1 MKVSLKWLRDYVDIT
16 VPVTELAEKLT
27 TAGLEV
33 SEVQVIGED
42 WKDITIAKV
51 VGVNPHPNA
60 DRLRLATV
68 DLGGHQSTVVCGA
81 PNLNVGDKVV
91 FARVGARLVDGHSGE
106 FVKLKPAKIRG
117 VLSEGMVCSE
127 KELGIS
133 DRHEGIM
140 VLLPDAP
147 VGKSLS
153 EYLGDTILDIDVTPN
168 RPDCLSAIGIARE
181 ISALIRSKFH
191 VPEVGYEELGNPID
205 KLASVKIVEP
215 DLCPRYCASLLT
227 DVKVSSSPQWL
238 QQRLLACGM
247 RPISNVVDVTNYVMM
262 EYGQPLHAF
271 DFRKVHGQQI
281 IVRRAKE
288 DEVITTLDGSERAL
302 KSTMLVIADKEQAVA
317 VAGVMGGAD
326 TEVADDTT
334 TILIESANFNRAV
347 VHRASIDLKLTSEA
361 SLRFEKGLSPE
372 LAMMALKRATQLMM
386 ELTGAKVSKGIIDVY
401 PGKRQPEPL
410 LLPTGEVKRLL
421 GIEIQTDDMVE
432 LLKLLGFNCNVIESP
447 LQIKVD
453 IPWWR
458 TDISCKADL
467 VEEVARMVGYENIPI
482 TMLGSPLPSYELLP
496 ILALRQRIR
505 NVLIGCGFQE
515 VLTYSL
521 TSIDVM
527 KKLSTQTNPIEIEP
541 LKVSNPMSKELECL
555 RTTLRSGV
563 LATLARNQRYQQ
575 RGFRLFEL
583 GKVFLPQRGDLPQE
597 KVTLCAV
604 LSGSQGELFW
614 RGVPEPLDFF
624 ITKGVVETILS
635 RLGVAANFILGDDEG
650 LCPGKNAYICVGN
663 EKLGVVGEIHPKVVS
678 AFDLSETAFIIEL
691 DVDKLMPLV
700 SSIYE
705 YQPIPRYPS
714 VTRDMALVLDEKITY
729 QQVYNI
735 TRDFPL
741 VIQVSLFDLYR
752 GEQVP
757 EGKKSLACR
766 VVYQSN
772 ANTLSDKEVDE
783 VQRHILDRLS
793 KELGAVLRV

>member
-16 VPVTELAEKLT
+16 TPVTELAEKLT

-33 SEVQVIGED
+33 GEVQVIGGG
-42 WKDITIAKV
+42 WKNVTIAKI

-68 DLGGHQSTVVCGA
+68 DLGGRQSTVVCGA

-91 FARVGARLVDGHSGE
+91 FAQVGAQLVDGQSGE
-106 FVKLKPAKIRG
+106 LVQLKPAKIRG
-117 VLSEGMVCSE
+117 VLSEGMICSE

-140 VLLPDAP
+140 VLFSDAP
-147 VGKSLS
+147 IGKSLS

-181 ISALIRSKFH
+181 IAALTRSKFH
-191 VPEVGYEELGNPID
+191 VSEVSYEESGGAID
-205 KLASVKIVEP
+205 SLASIKIIEP

-271 DFRKVHGQQI
+271 DFKKVWGQQI

-288 DEVITTLDGSERAL
+288 GEVITTLDGSDRTL
-302 KSTMLVIADKEQAVA
+302 KSTMLVIADKERVVA

-326 TEVADDTT
+326 TEVTADTT

-347 VHRASIDLKLTSEA
+347 VHGGSIDLKLSSEA
-361 SLRFEKGLSPE
+361 SLHFEKGLSPE
-372 LAMMALKRATQLMM
+372 LAMVALKRATQLMM

-401 PGKRQPEPL
+401 PGKRQLEPL
-410 LLPTGEVKRLL
+410 LLSTDEVKRLL
-421 GIEIQTDDMVE
+421 GIEIQTRDMIE
-432 LLKLLGFNCNVIESP
+432 ALKLLGFNCNVTESP
-447 LQIKVD
+447 LEIKVD

-458 TDISCKADL
+458 TDISCRADL
-467 VEEVARMVGYENIPI
+467 VEEVARVVGYENIPT
-482 TMLGSPLPSYELLP
+482 TMLGAPLPSYEPLP
-496 ILALRQRIR
+496 ILSLRQRIR
-505 NVLIGCGFQE
+505 NVLVGCGFQE
-515 VLTYSL
+515 ILTYSL
-521 TSIDVM
+521 TSTDMM
-527 KKLSTQTNPIEIEP
+527 KKLSPQLNLLGAEP
-541 LKVSNPMSKELECL
+541 LKVANPMSKELECL

-563 LATLARNQRYQQ
+563 LTTLARNQRYQQ

-583 GKVFLPQRGDLPQE
+583 GKVFLPRQGDLPQE
-597 KVTLCAV
+597 KAMLCAV
-604 LSGSQGELFW
+604 LSGSQDELFW
-614 RGVPEPLDFF
+614 HGVPEPLDFF
-624 ITKGVVETILS
+624 VAKGVVETILS
-635 RLGVAANFILGDDEG
+635 RLGVTANFISGDDEG
-650 LCPGKNAYICVGN
+650 LRPGKNAYIVAGN
-663 EKLGVVGEIHPKVVS
+663 EELGVIGEVHPRVLN
-678 AFDLSETAFIIEL
+678 AFDLSEIAFIIEL
-691 DVDKLMPLV
+691 DVDKLQSLA
-700 SSIYE
+700 SSTYE

-714 VTRDMALVLDEKITY
+714 VTRDMALVVDEKITY

-735 TRDFPL
+735 IRGFPL

-772 ANTLSDKEVDE
+772 TNTLSDKEVDE
-783 VQRHILDRLS
+783 VQQRILGMLS